1 MTEYQPT
8 FPRVKLHRPHAI
20 AGWITRQ
27 RLLEQ
32 LDQVLQK
39 PVALI
44 SAPAGFGKT
53 ALLSQWL
60 DLCPLPNTWL
70 QLDENDHELPTFL
83 SGVVA
88 ALRQLFPGCLQRI
101 ADLTLA
107 SGTVPISVWKSAL
120 IDDLELLEDEPF
132 ILALDDY
139 HQVGNPSI
147 DLLLADV
154 LSSEALPLHLIIS
167 ARRSPPL
174 SFSRVRVQGQIVE
187 ISTADLRFTDAE
199 ASLYFGQAAQVSLNS
214 AAIQQL
220 QIKTE
225 GWAAGLALAAIS
237 LREECQPEELIARL
251 EGSDSQVSGYL
262 LDQVFNNQSA
272 EIQNF
277 LLKTATFNQ
286 FCAAML
292 SEVLDSE
299 QSEGDFQALLE
310 HIEAAQLFLTPL
322 DNQRSYYR
330 YHHLFRQML
339 LARQRYHL
347 SPEQIKQ
354 FYKLAA
360 AWLIRHEQK
369 DNALGYLIVLQDWV
383 GAAQLVEGQL
393 CALLNAE
400 DYQGIKRRL
409 EYFSEDFITSRPGLV
424 LMQLWIAHFA
434 LHLQVTQVL
443 NARIQDMLDA
453 APLGDPPGSSTPT
466 TGFESISRE
475 LVQAQVWL
483 QESMRYYLINQ
494 GSLAVPLARKAVEIL
509 PETWQFARG
518 NAMIYYG
525 LSLFMEGQYQQ
536 AIKELRW
543 EYERLRDPGSTY
555 RARLLFCRS
564 VIYLLNGDLELCRQ
578 TAEQLLDD
586 ALTYNLLLNQGWGYY
601 LLGRVYQEW
610 NQLELAAEYYLQG
623 VEVRFTSNM
632 MTALECIAGYA
643 NILQHL
649 DRGEQAKQFLNSI
662 GELHSEQIAVTPPPL
677 MALTAWLNLE
687 NGHPEEA
694 RRWAEAFTVPVA
706 NQAIAWYHFPHLY
719 KVKILMDTNQ
729 PGNSREIDQL
739 LDEIQALAE
748 RTHNTFTLMRVLALR
763 AAWLARC
770 GKTTAAQQTLER
782 ALRLGRPG
790 WFIHAF
796 VKQGPEMQHLLQA
809 AARRQMDVPGMA
821 EYIAAILSTFS
832 STAKA
837 RAAAKDPDSIK
848 ILLTERELEVLELLA
863 ERLSNKEIATRLH
876 ISPST
881 VQQHNHHIY
890 RKLNVNNKRQAVA
903 SAIKLG
909 ILPTKH

>member
-1 MTEYQPT
+1 MMDVPPT
-8 FPRVKLHRPHAI
+8 FPRRKLHRPQPV
-20 AGWITRQ
+20 AGWINRP
-27 RLLEQ
+27 RLLAR

-39 PVALI
+39 QVALI

-53 ALLSQWL
+53 TLISQWL
-60 DLCPLPNTWL
+60 DGCTLPNAWL
-70 QLDENDHELPTFL
+70 QLDEDDHEIPEFMAGIT
-83 SGVVA
+83 A
-88 ALRQLFPGCLQRI
+88 ALRQLFPSCLQRI

-107 SGTVPISVWKSAL
+107 SGTVPTLVWKSAL
-120 IDDLELLEDEPF
+120 IDDLELLEGETF

-139 HQVGNPSI
+139 HLVGNPSI
-147 DLLLADV
+147 DLLLAEV
-154 LSSEALPLHLIIS
+154 LSSETLPLHLILS
-167 ARRSPPL
+167 ARRSPSL
-174 SFSRVRVQGQIVE
+174 SFSRLRVQGQIVE

-199 ASLYFGQAAQVSLNS
+199 ASLYFDQAALAPLTST
-214 AAIQQL
+214 AIQKL

-225 GWAAGLALAAIS
+225 GWAAGLALVAIS
-237 LREECQPEELIARL
+237 LREESQPEKLIAHL
-251 EGSDSQVSGYL
+251 GGADKAVSDYL
-262 LDQVFNNQSA
+262 LDQVFINQPV
-272 EIQNF
+272 EIQEF

-292 SEVLDSE
+292 SEALDSD

-369 DNALGYLIVLQDWV
+369 DNALGYLIALQDWV

-543 EYERLRDPGSTY
+543 EYERLQDPGSTY

-643 NILQHL
+643 YILQQL
-649 DRGEQAKQFLNSI
+649 DRGEQAQQFLNSI
-662 GELHSEQIAVTPPPL
+662 GQLHGEQIAATPPPL
-677 MALTAWLNLE
+677 MALSAWLKLE

-694 RRWAEAFTVPVA
+694 RRWAEAFNAPVA
-706 NQAIAWYHFPHLY
+706 NQAITWYHFPHLY
-719 KVKILMDTNQ
+719 KVKILMETSQ
-729 PGNSREIDQL
+729 PGNNREVDRL
-739 LDEIQALAE
+739 LGEIQALAE

-763 AAWLARC
+763 AAWLTRC
-770 GKTTAAQQTLER
+770 DKTTAAQQTLER

-809 AARRQMDVPGMA
+809 AAQRQMDVPGMD
-821 EYIAAILSTFS
+821 EYIAALLATFS
-832 STAKA
+832 STAEA
-837 RAAAKDPDSIK
+837 RTTARGPDSIK
-848 ILLTERELEVLELLA
+848 ILLTDRELEVLELLA
-863 ERLSNKEIATRLH
+863 DRLSIKEIATRLH

-881 VQQHNHHIY
+881 VQQHTHHIY

-903 SAIKLG
+903 SATELG
-909 ILPTKH
+909 ILPTKR

>member
-1 MTEYQPT
+1 M
-8 FPRVKLHRPHAI
+8 
-20 AGWITRQ
+20 
-27 RLLEQ
+27 
-32 LDQVLQK
+32 
-39 PVALI
+39 
-44 SAPAGFGKT
+44 
-53 ALLSQWL
+53 
-60 DLCPLPNTWL
+60 
-70 QLDENDHELPTFL
+70 
-83 SGVVA
+83 
-88 ALRQLFPGCLQRI
+88 
-101 ADLTLA
+101 
-107 SGTVPISVWKSAL
+107 
-120 IDDLELLEDEPF
+120 
-132 ILALDDY
+132 
-139 HQVGNPSI
+139 
-147 DLLLADV
+147 
-154 LSSEALPLHLIIS
+154 
-167 ARRSPPL
+167 
-174 SFSRVRVQGQIVE
+174 
-187 ISTADLRFTDAE
+187 
-199 ASLYFGQAAQVSLNS
+199 
-214 AAIQQL
+214 
-220 QIKTE
+220 
-225 GWAAGLALAAIS
+225 
-237 LREECQPEELIARL
+237 
-251 EGSDSQVSGYL
+251 
-262 LDQVFNNQSA
+262 
-272 EIQNF
+272 
-277 LLKTATFNQ
+277 
-286 FCAAML
+286 
-292 SEVLDSE
+292 
-299 QSEGDFQALLE
+299 
-310 HIEAAQLFLTPL
+310 
-322 DNQRSYYR
+322 
-330 YHHLFRQML
+330 
-339 LARQRYHL
+339 
-347 SPEQIKQ
+347 
-354 FYKLAA
+354 
-360 AWLIRHEQK
+360 
-369 DNALGYLIVLQDWV
+369 
-383 GAAQLVEGQL
+383 
-393 CALLNAE
+393 
-400 DYQGIKRRL
+400 
-409 EYFSEDFITSRPGLV
+409 
-424 LMQLWIAHFA
+424 
-434 LHLQVTQVL
+434 
-443 NARIQDMLDA
+443 
-453 APLGDPPGSSTPT
+453 
-466 TGFESISRE
+466 
-475 LVQAQVWL
+475 
-483 QESMRYYLINQ
+483 
-494 GSLAVPLARKAVEIL
+494 
-509 PETWQFARG
+509 
-518 NAMIYYG
+518 
-525 LSLFMEGQYQQ
+525 
-536 AIKELRW
+536 
-543 EYERLRDPGSTY
+543 
-555 RARLLFCRS
+555 
-564 VIYLLNGDLELCRQ
+564 IYLLNGDLELCRQ

-643 NILQHL
+643 YILQQL

-662 GELHSEQIAVTPPPL
+662 GELHGEQIAVTYPPL

-863 ERLSNKEIATRLH
+863 ERLSITEIATRLH